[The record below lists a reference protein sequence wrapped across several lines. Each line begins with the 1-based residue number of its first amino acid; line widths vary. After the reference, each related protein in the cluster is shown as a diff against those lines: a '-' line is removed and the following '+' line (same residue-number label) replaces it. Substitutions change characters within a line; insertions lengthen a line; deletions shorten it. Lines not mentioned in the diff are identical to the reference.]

1 MLLNNTGGAKQLPYL
16 ATLFASA
23 LIVLLTS
30 ATTAGAQKSQEAVTV
45 AIRDFYF
52 EPSQLIVEPGTTV
65 RWVNEGTINHTVF
78 ATSPAGAFRSET
90 LSPGESFT
98 HTFPQRFPRRSPDSS
113 TKPGTYE
120 YLCKIHPSIKG
131 SVTFGESGEA
141 PTQGRED
148 TTIQQPPPTT
158 LPRTGGLNQLLLIG
172 LLVLFAV
179 LGGLGWAVK
188 RHSS

>member
-1 MLLNNTGGAKQLPYL
+1 MPVNNTGGAKQLAYL
-16 ATLFASA
+16 ATLFTSA

-78 ATSPAGAFRSET
+78 ATSPAGAFRSER

-98 HTFPQRFPRRSPDSS
+98 RTFPQRFPRRSPDSS
-113 TKPGTYE
+113 TEPGTYE

-158 LPRTGGLNQLLLIG
+158 LPGTGGLNPVLLIG